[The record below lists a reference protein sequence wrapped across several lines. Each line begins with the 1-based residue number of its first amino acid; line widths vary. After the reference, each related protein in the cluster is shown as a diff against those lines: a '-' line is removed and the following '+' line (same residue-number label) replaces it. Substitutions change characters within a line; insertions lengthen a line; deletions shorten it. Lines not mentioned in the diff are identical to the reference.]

1 MTITIHSWRV
11 PVLFESVIN
20 EGKKY
25 LITSEKGWMEVP
37 PETTYDDLE
46 WIQIPFSD
54 TDKQNEHIYNKK

>member
-46 WIQIPFSD
+46 WIQIPFSSV
-54 TDKQNEHIYNKK
+54 DK